1 MEENF
6 KTEIVS
12 PEKVIFSGNSIMTTL
27 PAYEGDMTILKNHI
41 PTITF
46 LRPGI
51 IKVKKKDKNDEDFF
65 IQDGIVE
72 FYNNTLVVLSSS
84 TFNIKNLSKKFVDS
98 LSDET
103 REKLAE
109 KNINDRERYI
119 LNHQLDVLKDI
130 RV

>member
-51 IKVKKKDKNDEDFF
+51 IKVKKGVHRHDSDFHGPMTSPSS
-65 IQDGIVE
+65 IWSPIAKQR
-72 FYNNTLVVLSSS
+72 VL
-84 TFNIKNLSKKFVDS
+84 TKKV
-98 LSDET
+98 
-103 REKLAE
+103 
-109 KNINDRERYI
+109 
-119 LNHQLDVLKDI
+119 
-130 RV
+130 

>member
-51 IKVKKKDKNDEDFF
+51 IKVKKNDKNDEDFF
-65 IQDGIVE
+65 IQEGTVE
-72 FYNNTLVVLSSS
+72 YFNDNLVVLSS
-84 TFNIKNLSKKFVDS
+84 TAINVKNISQNFLDS
-98 LSDET
+98 LKSSNQN
-103 REKLAE
+103 KLE
-109 KNINDRERYI
+109 E
-119 LNHQLDVLKDI
+119 
-130 RV
+130 

>member
-1 MEENF
+1 M
-6 KTEIVS
+6 
-12 PEKVIFSGNSIMTTL
+12 
-27 PAYEGDMTILKNHI
+27 
-41 PTITF
+41 
-46 LRPGI
+46 
-51 IKVKKKDKNDEDFF
+51 
-65 IQDGIVE
+65 E

>member
-1 MEENF
+1 
-6 KTEIVS
+6 
-12 PEKVIFSGNSIMTTL
+12 MTTL
-27 PAYEGDMTILKNHI
+27 PAYEGDMSILKNHI

-51 IKVKKKDKNDEDFF
+51 IRIKKSDKDNEEFF

-72 FYNNTLVVLSSS
+72 FFNDILVVLSSS
-84 TFNIKNLSKKFVDS
+84 AINTKNLSKKFIDS

-103 REKLAE
+103 KEKLSK
-109 KNINDRERYI
+109 KNINDHERYI
-119 LNHQLDVLKDI
+119 LNHQLDVLKEM